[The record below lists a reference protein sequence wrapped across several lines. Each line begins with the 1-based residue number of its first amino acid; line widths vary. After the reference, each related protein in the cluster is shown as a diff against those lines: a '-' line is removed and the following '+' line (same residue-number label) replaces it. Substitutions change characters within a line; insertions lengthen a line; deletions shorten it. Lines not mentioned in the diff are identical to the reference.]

1 MPRMI
6 PDAKLLFDEAGD
18 AAPRPEGTAK
28 AERFRPLGQQVR
40 KLGTLRWAQPGG
52 RPGGGMVPQRR
63 HALHRGPF
71 EPLTDRP
78 LGDAQGFRDAGLRP
92 APLVQFPGT
101 QAAPFVP
108 TQMLVR
114 ICCAHTWSAQH
125 IPAHDY

>member
-6 PDAKLLFDEAGD
+6 PDAKLLLDEAGD

-40 KLGTLRWAQPGG
+40 KLGTLRWAQLGG

-63 HALHRGPF
+63 HALQRGPF

-78 LGDAQGFRDAGLRP
+78 LGHAQGFRDAGLRP
-92 APLVQFPGT
+92 AQVVQFPGT
-101 QAAPFVP
+101 KPAPFVP
-108 TQMLVR
+108 TQMRVR
-114 ICCAHTWSAQH
+114 ICCTHTWSAQH
-125 IPAHDY
+125 IPAHHY